1 MNRSP
6 LPTGEGLGVRAKYGF
21 SECIFPPPWPLS
33 RRERGSK
40 TQAAKHAMPTERSD
54 TWRWGVCGL
63 LLLAAMLMYMD
74 RLTLSQLATTI
85 CREYALT
92 NERFGLLATGF
103 SIAFATGA
111 LFFGFLVDRV
121 GPRFLYPI
129 VVIGWSAAGVATAY
143 SQSIGAWFI
152 PDDPAEAPM
161 LAASTI
167 GLISSAFTDGPMQ
180 AAYALYPGRTQVC
193 EQAYIGFMVCRI
205 ALGFFEAG
213 HWPCALV
220 TTRIILSRG
229 DRTLGNGILQSGAA
243 LGSILTPF
251 VVLPMVVEEF
261 GGWRPPFTTIGF
273 IGMFWI
279 IPWLLMIRS
288 GDLDRTEDDN
298 ATGESEPAM
307 SRGELWRMVA
317 VLVVIVITINLTWQ
331 YFSNWLPKFLQESH
345 GYTLTQAGYF
355 TSAYYVSAEI
365 GCLAAGAIVKWL
377 VDRGTDVHFA
387 KVIIFTACA
396 CLAVI
401 AVIAAFLPDADV
413 KNAGFWNPAS
423 LLLLGLLLLVAAGT
437 LGFYPNYYSFTQE
450 LSKTHQG
457 KVSGAL
463 GTVAWIGSA
472 IMQWLVGRSI
482 DETKSYATGI
492 VMAGLV
498 PILGCIAL
506 WLLWP
511 SRRVE

>member
-1 MNRSP
+1 M
-6 LPTGEGLGVRAKYGF
+6 T
-21 SECIFPPPWPLS
+21 
-33 RRERGSK
+33 
-40 TQAAKHAMPTERSD
+40 TERSAN
-54 TWRWGVCGL
+54 WRWGVCGL

-85 CREYALT
+85 CREYSLT

-103 SIAFATGA
+103 SFAFATGA

-121 GPRFLYPI
+121 GPRFLYPA
-129 VVIGWSAAGVATAY
+129 VVIGWSCAGVATAY
-143 SQSIGAWFI
+143 SQIIGAWFI
-152 PDDPAEAPM
+152 PDDPSILPA
-161 LAASTI
+161 LGASTL
-167 GLISSAFTDGPMQ
+167 GLIGIESPLPSAM
-180 AAYALYPGRTQVC
+180 ALVPDRTQVGD
-193 EQAYIGFMVCRI
+193 QAYLGFMICRI

-243 LGSILTPF
+243 FGSILTPF
-251 VVLPMVVEEF
+251 VVLPMVTDEL

-279 IPWLLMIRS
+279 VPWLLVIRS
-288 GDLDRTEDDN
+288 GDLDRNETSD
-298 ATGESEPAM
+298 AAAGASEPAPTIA
-307 SRGELWRMVA
+307 RGDLWRMVG
-317 VLVVIVITINLTWQ
+317 VLVIVVMTINLTWQ

-345 GYTLTQAGYF
+345 GYSRDAAGRF
-355 TSAYYVSAEI
+355 TSAYYVSAEA
-365 GCLAAGAIVKWL
+365 GCLGAGILVKWL
-377 VDRGTDVHFA
+377 VGLGWDVHFA
-387 KVIIFTACA
+387 KVVTFTGCTALVL
-396 CLAVI
+396 LAVL
-401 AVIAAFLPDADV
+401 VAFMPT
-413 KNAGFWNPAS
+413 GP
-423 LLLLGLLLLVAAGT
+423 LLLIVLLLVAAGT

-450 LSKTHQG
+450 LTKTHQG

-463 GTVAWIGSA
+463 GTIAWIGGA

-482 DETKSYATGI
+482 DETRSYATGI

-498 PILGCIAL
+498 PLLACAAL

-511 SRRVE
+511 KRHAPPLS